1 LSLGEDVPAASSLVE
16 KTHESTDGIAL
27 ACLRSLNFNR
37 AEFMVAILLCTFTSV
52 LVYFWLLLSNIL
64 CVYTVEEKKICPH
77 AIGSDC

>member
-37 AEFMVAILLCTFTSV
+37 AKFMVAILLCPFTSV
-52 LVYFWLLLSNIL
+52 LVYFWLIL